1 MADLRKHFRKLMEDV
16 DPGYQ
21 APVDPNSG
29 NGLTKFS
36 PTPAS
41 KVLKSYNVDHDF
53 LQRALSYGG
62 AEPNAVDQILQAIG
76 DHAGQGGGSLNGPA
90 FDAIVGSFGGA
101 AVPGTSSSPIAGPA
115 AVAPVVPEMP
125 PVGTEDPVDD
135 VGVEPVVPGLGAS
148 NIAGGA
154 AVDVQSPELGARGAD
169 AMGADGGVEAPPV
182 PSADAPVEADPAD
195 GVEDEEGVELNK
207 QPDQPIA

>member
-1 MADLRKHFRKLMEDV
+1 MADLRKHFRKLMEEV
-16 DPGYQ
+16 DMNYQ

-29 NGLTKFS
+29 SGLTKFA

-53 LQRALSYGG
+53 LHRALSFGG
-62 AEPNAVDQILQAIG
+62 AEPNAVDQVLQAIG
-76 DHAGQGGGSLNGPA
+76 DHAAQGGEAMSGPA

-101 AVPGTSSSPIAGPA
+101 AAPGASTSPLAGDS
-115 AVAPVVPEMP
+115 AVAPVVPEVP
-125 PVGTEDPVDD
+125 PAGTEDPVDD

-154 AVDVQSPELGARGAD
+154 AVDVQQTDLAAD
-169 AMGADGGVEAPPV
+169 PAGDMGADGGVEAPV
-182 PSADAPVEADPAD
+182 GAEGEPAD
-195 GVEDEEGVELNK
+195 GVEDEEPVADERV
-207 QPDQPIA
+207 PEQPIAS